1 MGFGERLRK
10 AIKKI
15 KTKLIV
21 FFVLITIIM
30 MWLVAP
36 AVCSWK
42 QAFEGIPA
50 GQINAMQEV
59 AGVRDVVEPLTEEQA
74 KQVREGKTAGLDQ
87 QILIAQ
93 FGMYITKPWNAVGLC
108 LSNESYTG
116 VYLKTVLYTY
126 LLFGIAVIVGLVRA
140 LPKHEFDDIEHGSS
154 DWSENGEQ
162 YQVLNKN
169 KGIVLAEKN
178 YLPVDKRGNVNVL
191 VVGRIWCW

>member
-1 MGFGERLRK
+1 MSFGEKLRR

-15 KTKLIV
+15 KTKIIV
-21 FFVLITIIM
+21 FLGLIIIIM
-30 MWLVAP
+30 LWLVAP
-36 AVCSWK
+36 AVCAWK

-50 GQINAMQEV
+50 GQINAMEEV
-59 AGVRDVVEPLTEEQA
+59 DGTKEMLTPITEEQA
-74 KQVREGKTAGLDQ
+74 KEIAEGKQKGLDQ
-87 QILIAQ
+87 AILISQ

-116 VYLKTVLYTY
+116 VYLKTVFYTF
-126 LLFGIAVIVGLVRA
+126 LAFGIAIVVGLVKA
-140 LPKHEFDDIEHGSS
+140 FPKHEFDDIEHGSS

>member
-1 MGFGERLRK
+1 MGFMERLKKDIR
-10 AIKKI
+10 KI

-21 FFVLITIIM
+21 FFVLLIIIM
-30 MWLVAP
+30 LWLVAP
-36 AVCSWK
+36 AVCAWK

-50 GQINAMQEV
+50 GQINAMEEV
-59 AGVRDVVEPLTEEQA
+59 DGTKDMVAPITEEQA
-74 KQVREGKTAGLDQ
+74 KELAEGKSKGLDQ
-87 QILIAQ
+87 AILISQ

-108 LSNESYTG
+108 LSNSSYTG
-116 VYLKTVLYTY
+116 IYLKTVFYTF
-126 LLFGIAVIVGLVRA
+126 LAFGLAVIVGVIKA

-162 YQVLNKN
+162 YQVLNKS